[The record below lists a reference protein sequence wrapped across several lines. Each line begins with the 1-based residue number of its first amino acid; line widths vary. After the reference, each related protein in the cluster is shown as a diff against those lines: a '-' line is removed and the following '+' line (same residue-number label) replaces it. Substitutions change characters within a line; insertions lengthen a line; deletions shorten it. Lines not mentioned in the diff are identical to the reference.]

1 MSRNVT
7 VGLDGSP
14 ESIAA
19 ADWAAHEASLMAV
32 PLRLVHA
39 GDQPPH
45 SYVPFAEEAVP
56 TPGADRGAHLLRE
69 VQVSLARRHPGLRVT
84 SERLAGRPAVALVT
98 AAREADLLV
107 LGSRGLGRTAGY
119 LLGSVASAVLAR
131 ATRPVVLVRA
141 GTGAADER
149 RPDTRGTASGGGAGR
164 DVVLGLELH
173 DLPADALLEFAFESA
188 ARRSAALRIAH
199 GWKPEP
205 HAAAHRDR
213 AARTEET
220 VTEALRPWQ
229 EKFPGV
235 KVTEGT
241 VIGSA
246 GPHLVDSS
254 HEASL
259 VVVGRKNRP
268 ALVGPH
274 IGPVTHQV
282 LQGSAAPV
290 AVVPLD

>member
-14 ESIAA
+14 ESMAA

-39 GDQPPH
+39 GSQPPH
-45 SYVPFAEEAVP
+45 SYVPFAGEAVP
-56 TPGADRGAHLLRE
+56 PPGADRVAHLLRE
-69 VQVSLARRHPGLRVT
+69 VQVSLSRRHPGLGIT
-84 SERLAGRPAVALVT
+84 SERLAGRAAVALVA

-107 LGSRGLGRTAGY
+107 LGSRGLGLTAGY

-131 ATRPVVLVRA
+131 AARPVVLVRT

-149 RPDTRGTASGGGAGR
+149 RPDTRGSASEAGACR

-173 DLPADALLEFAFESA
+173 DLPADALLAFAFESA
-188 ARRSAALRIAH
+188 GRRSAALRLAH

-205 HAAAHRDR
+205 HAGARPDR
-213 AARTEET
+213 AARTEEALP
-220 VTEALRPWQ
+220 EALRPWQ

-235 KVTEGT
+235 EVKDET

-246 GPHLVDSS
+246 GPHLVDAS
-254 HEASL
+254 HQASL
-259 VVVGRKNRP
+259 VVVGRRNRP

-282 LQGSAAPV
+282 LRGSAAPV
-290 AVVPLD
+290 AVVPFD